1 MSEPEKR
8 GDISYAIYS
17 VQLGF
22 SIVSLKLKRF
32 DVLASIFSTKKLF
45 TEASMSIGRKDAN
58 WFELISVLAL
68 VTAKLLLAI
77 TFKRCLN
84 LKKNDKLEI
93 RN

>member
-1 MSEPEKR
+1 M
-8 GDISYAIYS
+8 
-17 VQLGF
+17 QLGF

-58 WFELISVLAL
+58 NWFELISVLAL